1 MAKVKVIKTK
11 EQKEA
16 AKAFKNLIKAYDVAD
31 DLQNNGDDDSAN
43 KLRKTLRKVDGYIS
57 KQM

>member
-1 MAKVKVIKTK
+1 MAKKEIKTK

-31 DLQNNGDDDSAN
+31 DLQNDGDDDNAN
-43 KLRKTLRKVDGYIS
+43 KLRNILRKVDGFIS

>member
-1 MAKVKVIKTK
+1 MAKKEVKTK

-31 DLQNNGDDDSAN
+31 DLQNDGDDDNAN
-43 KLRKTLRKVDGYIS
+43 KLRNILRKVDGFIS

>member
-43 KLRKTLRKVDGYIS
+43 KLRKTLRKVDGFIA